1 MQDGG
6 GGEQDVQRGA
16 DQAEGLSI
24 DPVLV
29 DQLDGAERHHQHRHH
44 QTATMTSRFPRMLI
58 SMTRDRKQMRA
69 RPLRHAVAMETQEAN
84 KRSCGEFLGEFE
96 SCFTAGMASAETPS
110 LSIRHGLRV
119 QPNPSVPV
127 EEVLL
132 AVGDQVGHANL
143 SHASRMNKGVVVF
156 VKEERLVADLLASG
170 VTLNG
175 LCPRSRS
182 PLPGSPSLFI
192 PNEALEQE
200 LQRFRKMAS
209 GFKTVGLGCKSDKLK
224 HVQSFR
230 RHVHMFLTCPSQTL
244 DVSFRVRH
252 GEGNYMVYASSGSMK
267 CFECGDVG
275 HRRAACPH
283 RPVGRCTQT
292 AAVAGDEVA
301 AVAAAKRRSGPAP
314 PTESGGGQ
322 ASGRQMEVQAA
333 ETAPETAAVDS
344 SAVDSSAVL
353 EERPGATEDTE
364 EVQTAGEEIRGGD
377 SGGGQAAEADQSQA
391 AGVEV
396 RRGESGGTR
405 TVGED
410 EEGTEEQTAAVGS
423 SAALEEGPEAS
434 GEVQTAG
441 EEVRGGHS
449 SRGQAAESDQS
460 QAAGVEVRGEESG
473 GTRSVGEDEE
483 GMECDSDS
491 DCVSVADSQSLG
503 GDMYT
508 LEEINNFLDE
518 TFGRSV
524 KITDY
529 FPDPDKFMKTVTAL
543 QKMVGVD
550 ILDEKKR
557 FRLKKH
563 MTAIRKTKKGRGI
576 KRLKTHVLK

>member
-1 MQDGG
+1 M
-6 GGEQDVQRGA
+6 
-16 DQAEGLSI
+16 
-24 DPVLV
+24 
-29 DQLDGAERHHQHRHH
+29 
-44 QTATMTSRFPRMLI
+44 
-58 SMTRDRKQMRA
+58 
-69 RPLRHAVAMETQEAN
+69 
-84 KRSCGEFLGEFE
+84 EFE
-96 SCFTAGMASAETPS
+96 PCFTAGMASSETRS
-110 LSIRHGLRV
+110 LSIRHGVRV
-119 QPNPSVPV
+119 QPDPSVPV

-132 AVGDQVGHANL
+132 AVGDRVGHANL

-175 LCPRSRS
+175 LYLQVS
-182 PLPGSPSLFI
+182 PLAVPFTRITVSGVPPFI

-200 LQRFRKMAS
+200 LQRFGKMAS

-230 RHVHMFLTCPSQTL
+230 RQVHMFLTCPSQTL

-283 RPVGRCTQT
+283 RPAGGRTQT
-292 AAVAGDEVA
+292 AAVAGDE
-301 AVAAAKRRSGPAP
+301 AAAAAAANTAERRRSDSAP

-322 ASGRQMEVQAA
+322 DSSRQTVERAA
-333 ETAPETAAVDS
+333 ETVAVDS
-344 SAVDSSAVL
+344 SAAL
-353 EERPGATEDTE
+353 EERPGATEEIE
-364 EVQTAGEEIRGGD
+364 EVQTAGGEVRGGH
-377 SGGGQAAEADQSQA
+377 SSRGQ

-396 RRGESGGTR
+396 RREESGGTR

-410 EEGTEEQTAAVGS
+410 EEGTEEQTAKTAAVGS
-423 SAALEEGPEAS
+423 SAALEEGPEAT

-441 EEVRGGHS
+441 GEVCGGHS

-460 QAAGVEVRGEESG
+460 QAAGVEGRREESG
-473 GTRSVGEDEE
+473 GTRSVGEDED
-483 GMECDSDS
+483 GMYCDSDS
-491 DCVSVADSQSLG
+491 DCVSVADSQSLSA
-503 GDMYT
+503 DMYT
-508 LEEINNFLDE
+508 LEDINTFLDE

-524 KITDY
+524 IITDY

-563 MTAIRKTKKGRGI
+563 MTALRKTKKGKGI
-576 KRLKTHVLK
+576 KRLKAHVLKC

>member
-1 MQDGG
+1 M
-6 GGEQDVQRGA
+6 
-16 DQAEGLSI
+16 
-24 DPVLV
+24 
-29 DQLDGAERHHQHRHH
+29 
-44 QTATMTSRFPRMLI
+44 
-58 SMTRDRKQMRA
+58 
-69 RPLRHAVAMETQEAN
+69 
-84 KRSCGEFLGEFE
+84 EFE
-96 SCFTAGMASAETPS
+96 PCFTAGMASSETLS
-110 LSIRHGLRV
+110 LSIRHGVRV
-119 QPNPSVPV
+119 QPDPSVPV

-132 AVGDQVGHANL
+132 AVGDRVGHANL

-175 LCPRSRS
+175 LYLQVS
-182 PLPGSPSLFI
+182 PLAVPFTRITVSGVPPFI

-200 LQRFRKMAS
+200 LQRFGKMAS

-230 RHVHMFLTCPSQTL
+230 RQVHMFLTCPSQTL

-252 GEGNYMVYASSGSMK
+252 GEGNYMVYASSGSILSVLSAGMW
-267 CFECGDVG
+267 GIG
-275 HRRAACPH
+275 GP
-283 RPVGRCTQT
+283 PVRTDPR
-292 AAVAGDEVA
+292 VDGDE
-301 AVAAAKRRSGPAP
+301 AAAAAAANTAERRRSDSAP

-322 ASGRQMEVQAA
+322 DSSRQTVERAA
-333 ETAPETAAVDS
+333 ETVAVDS
-344 SAVDSSAVL
+344 SAAL
-353 EERPGATEDTE
+353 EERPGATEEIE
-364 EVQTAGEEIRGGD
+364 EVQTAGGEVRGGH
-377 SGGGQAAEADQSQA
+377 SSRGQA

-396 RRGESGGTR
+396 RREESGGTR

-410 EEGTEEQTAAVGS
+410 KEGTEERTAKTAAVGS
-423 SAALEEGPEAS
+423 SAALEEGPEAT

-441 EEVRGGHS
+441 GEVCGGHS
-449 SRGQAAESDQS
+449 SREQAAESDQS
-460 QAAGVEVRGEESG
+460 QAAGVEGRREESG
-473 GTRSVGEDEE
+473 GTRSVGEDED
-483 GMECDSDS
+483 GMYCDSDS
-491 DCVSVADSQSLG
+491 DCVSVADSQSLSA
-503 GDMYT
+503 DMYT
-508 LEEINNFLDE
+508 LEDINTFLHE

-563 MTAIRKTKKGRGI
+563 MTALRKTKKGKGI
-576 KRLKTHVLK
+576 KRLKAHVLKC